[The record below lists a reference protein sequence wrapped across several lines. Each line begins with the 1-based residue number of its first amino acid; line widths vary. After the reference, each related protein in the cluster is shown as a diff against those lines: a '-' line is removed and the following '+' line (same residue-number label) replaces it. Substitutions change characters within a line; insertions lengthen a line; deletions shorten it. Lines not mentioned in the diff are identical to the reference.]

1 MARETLSQ
9 DLIVAAPTEAIWPRL
24 IDVTTVASWLPILH
38 HVTERAPLSHYDA
51 VLQDKVGPFSLK
63 ADLAI
68 DVVDVVEG
76 RRIAVR
82 ATGEDRQ
89 VRSRIVIDAAVDLVP
104 VDDSSTQVTA
114 SGTYEIT
121 GKVATLGA
129 GTIRT
134 KARKLVDE
142 FCSAASV
149 GLVA

>member
-1 MARETLSQ
+1 MARESLSQ
-9 DLIVAAPTEAIWPRL
+9 DVLVAASAEEIWPRL

-38 HVTERAPLSHYDA
+38 AVTERAPLRHYDA

-68 DVVDVVEG
+68 EVVEVVER

-89 VRSRIVIDAAVDLVP
+89 VRSRIVIDAAVELVP

-114 SGTYEIT
+114 TGTYEIT

-142 FCSAASV
+142 FCSAAGL